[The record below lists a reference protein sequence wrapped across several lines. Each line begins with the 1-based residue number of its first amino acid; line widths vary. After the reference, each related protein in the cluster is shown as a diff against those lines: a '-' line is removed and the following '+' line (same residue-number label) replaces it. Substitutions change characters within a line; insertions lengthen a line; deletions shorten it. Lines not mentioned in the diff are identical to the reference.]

1 MSNQMNRNVLNAIFN
16 LDKSKATQQKI

>member
-1 MSNQMNRNVLNAIFN
+1 MNRNVLNAIFN